1 MCILEYP
8 LFCRKD
14 GRGER
19 HPMTSTKNPRHLNH
33 AGFTLIELVMV
44 IMILAIVAGL
54 SVPIVGWL
62 RRSAN
67 YGAQANIQAAIA
79 SNLEFYRTTY
89 GNNAYPEHLDSLL
102 MANGGSDPTAT
113 IAAATSFG
121 HDGIGSV
128 IALKSLDGDFTQSA
142 KAIGHVYDHTDDYD
156 WLQGNPGN
164 SGLVER
170 VLSAAGPNVY
180 AVIDQTTSGGQALMR
195 EWYGVD
201 SADWPAVTE
210 VEHICFGIG
219 PNSDL
224 VGTTLQSAPI
234 DPRVNASSQY
244 NRFVAVFAVYNPRS
258 GQRAQ
263 LRGVINAKGRSANNA
278 LSEFWQST
286 TPE

>member
-1 MCILEYP
+1 MKMFNIGKQ
-8 LFCRKD
+8 RNNRRD
-14 GRGER
+14 
-19 HPMTSTKNPRHLNH
+19 
-33 AGFTLIELVMV
+33 GFTLIELVMV

-54 SVPIVGWL
+54 AVPIVGWL

-67 YGAQANIQAAIA
+67 YGAQANIQAAVA

-89 GNNAYPEHLDSLL
+89 GNNAYPNHLDSLL
-102 MANGGSDPTAT
+102 LENGGSDPTAT

-121 HDGIGSV
+121 HDGLGSV
-128 IALKSLDGDFTQSA
+128 IQVETLDGDFTQSI
-142 KAIGHVYDHTDDYD
+142 KAIDHVYDHTDDSA

-170 VLSAAGPNVY
+170 ALSAAGPNVY
-180 AVIDQTTSGGQALMR
+180 ATIDRTSSGGAALFT

-201 SADWPAVTE
+201 SGEWPAETE
-210 VEHICFGIG
+210 VKHIAFGVG
-219 PNSDL
+219 PNCDA
-224 VGTTLQSAPI
+224 VGRTMQAAPI
-234 DPRVNASSQY
+234 DPRVDASAQY
-244 NRFVAVFAVYNPRS
+244 NRFVAVFAVYNPRR

-263 LRGVINAKGRSANNA
+263 LKGVINAKGRSANNA

>member
-1 MCILEYP
+1 MILNRSKTEN
-8 LFCRKD
+8 R
-14 GRGER
+14 
-19 HPMTSTKNPRHLNH
+19 T
-33 AGFTLIELVMV
+33 GFTLIELVMV

-54 SVPIVGWL
+54 AVPIVGWL

-67 YGAQANIQAAIA
+67 YGAQANIQASIA
-79 SNLEFYRTTY
+79 QNLEFYRTTY

-102 MANGGSDPTAT
+102 LDASSGAGGVDPTQT
-113 IAAATSFG
+113 IASATSFG

-128 IALKSLDGDFTQSA
+128 IQLETLNGDFTQSI
-142 KAIGHVYDHTDDYD
+142 KAVGHVYDHVDDSSQ

-164 SGLVER
+164 SALVER
-170 VLSAAGPNVY
+170 VLSAAGDNVY
-180 AVIDQTTSGGQALMR
+180 ATIDRTSSGGAALFR

-201 SADWPAVTE
+201 ADEWPLETE
-210 VEHICFGIG
+210 VKHIAFGIG

-224 VGTTLQSAPI
+224 VGLTMQAAPI
-234 DPRVNASSQY
+234 DPRVDAASQY
-244 NRFVAVFAVYNPRS
+244 NRFVAVFAVYNPRN
-258 GQRAQ
+258 GRRAQ